1 MSSEVRLDDG
11 QGRNVPLD
19 FADASYEVLSNP
31 RRRVVCSVL
40 CRCDRLSVSELTSH
54 IVARETGEP
63 LEDVSTETIENVRI
77 DLYHRHLPKL
87 EGAGLVTWQPGSGH
101 VAVGDDLPVDRDRL
115 ASFLGSESGTQP
127 DRLLELLTHSRRRSI
142 LSVLAE
148 GSADTALED
157 LSRAVLA
164 EERGIPVD
172 AVPESDLEDVTVG
185 LCHSHLPAMDDAGVL
200 EYDRATGRVTY
211 RGHPLLT
218 Q

>member
-40 CRCDRLSVSELTSH
+40 CRCDRLPVSDLASH

-63 LEDVSTETIENVRI
+63 LEDVPTETIESVQI

-87 EGAGLVTWQPGSGH
+87 EDAGLVAWQPGSGN

-115 ASFLGSESGTQP
+115 ASFLASGPGTRP
-127 DRLLELLTHSRRRSI
+127 DRLLELLAQPRRRTV
-142 LSVLAE
+142 LTVLADGE
-148 GSADTALED
+148 ATPSLED
-157 LSRAVLA
+157 LARAVLA

-172 AVPESDLEDVTVG
+172 AVPEAELEDVTIG

-200 EYDRATGRVTY
+200 EYDRTAGRVTY

-218 Q
+218 S